1 MTDQHIL
8 HDIRKKLAK
17 LNKVEI
23 ISKEDQPALQ
33 EMWEKM
39 QDLREEMNAAKKAAS
54 FEAAKPYL
62 ELILEIE
69 KRYAVLL
76 RLTTS

>member
-39 QDLREEMNAAKKAAS
+39 QDLREEMNTAKKAAS
-54 FEAAKPYL
+54 IEAAKPYL
-62 ELILEIE
+62 ELISEIE

-76 RLTTS
+76 RLSTS